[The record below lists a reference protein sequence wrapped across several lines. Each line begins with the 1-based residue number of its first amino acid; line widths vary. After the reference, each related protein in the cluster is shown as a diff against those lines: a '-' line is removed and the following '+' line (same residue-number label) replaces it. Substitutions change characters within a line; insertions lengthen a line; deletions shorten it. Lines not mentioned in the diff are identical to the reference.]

1 MKSGRLGYLDGV
13 GRIREGIGLA
23 LVVAAIA
30 ASLIIGPRFAGDPY
44 KSEPPLPPQAL
55 GAHSCAGSQLEPAE
69 IESFRARAAVLCLIN
84 EERAAE
90 RLPALSKEPRLERAA
105 IEYARLMRERDF
117 FAHEGPDGSTPHSR
131 ILAAGYPQDAA
142 GGENLA
148 WGQREASTPSA
159 IVRGWMESEGHRK
172 NILRPQ
178 FKYIGI
184 GIVRGSPR
192 HGQSDDESAIYVTP
206 FGG

>member
-1 MKSGRLGYLDGV
+1 MG
-13 GRIREGIGLA
+13 
-23 LVVAAIA
+23 AAIA
-30 ASLIIGPRFAGDPY
+30 ASLIVGPNFAGDPY
-44 KSEPPLPPQAL
+44 KSKPAPPAQAL
-55 GAHSCAGSQLEPAE
+55 GAHSCPGSQLGPADV
-69 IESFRARAAVLCLIN
+69 ESDRARAAVLCLIN
-84 EERAAE
+84 AERAAE
-90 RLPALSKEPRLERAA
+90 RLPALVEEPRLQATA
-105 IEYARLMRERDF
+105 VAYARLMRERDF

-131 ILAAGYPQDAA
+131 IIAAGYPQDSS

-148 WGQREASTPSA
+148 WGQRESGTPSA
-159 IVRGWMESEGHRK
+159 IVRGWMESKGHRE

-192 HGQSDDESAIYVTP
+192 HGWSEKDSAIYVTP